1 MTIYNILE
9 LIGGLA
15 LFLFGMHIL
24 GDSLTT
30 ISGGK
35 MEQLLERLSSTK
47 LKALLL
53 GTVVTAVIQSSS
65 ATAVMVVALVNSGVM
80 KLRHAVPII
89 MGANIGT
96 TITGWILSLSGISG
110 DSFFVQMLKPSTFT
124 PVLAIVG
131 VFLIFSGKTVGKK
144 SIGNAL
150 LGFAVLM
157 YGMSGMSASVLP
169 LQSDPNFQSAFQ
181 VFTNPLLGVLVG
193 ALLTAVIQSSS
204 AMTGILQALS
214 TTGAMTFASTIPL
227 IMGQNIGTC
236 ITAILSSIG
245 AGKNAKRAS
254 FIHLTFNV
262 IGTVIFMFLFY
273 LINWVRP
280 FNFYNS
286 SVNEVGIAIVHT
298 VFNVVTVAFLFP
310 FIDQLVEL
318 SKRAIPAKEP
328 SKKRDDLSKS
338 LRLLD
343 PRFLERPG
351 FAVEQSFIVIQR
363 MMDTATTVLH
373 EAVGLIFDYSD
384 EKYAKVEDLERQVD
398 EYEDALL
405 DYTIKITA
413 NSLNDADN
421 EKLSIILHTINDVE
435 RISDYAM
442 NIAEQA
448 QIKAKSPTPFSQAAM
463 DELKLFTSAV
473 ENITEKA
480 RYAMAELDVRMAFE
494 MRPLEDRIDQIN
506 RDLSDTHI
514 IRLQK
519 GICRI
524 ENGINIVE
532 MYNHLERIADH
543 CYNISTTVL
552 DFVAHFV
559 DKDNPEVRYDRSHP
573 RYAELMEYYEQ
584 KYRLP
589 DTEEDPSELA
599 CDIPELSVE

>member
-1 MTIYNILE
+1 MSIYNILE

-35 MEQLLERLSSTK
+35 MEQLLEKLSSTK

-65 ATAVMVVALVNSGVM
+65 ATTVMVVALVNSGVM
-80 KLRHAVPII
+80 KLKQAIPII

-96 TITGWILSLSGISG
+96 TVTGWILSLSGISG
-110 DSFFVQMLKPSTFT
+110 ESFFIQILKPSTFT
-124 PVLAIVG
+124 PVLAIIG
-131 VFLIFSGKTVGKK
+131 VILIFSGKTVGKK
-144 SIGNAL
+144 AIGNAL

-157 YGMSGMSASVLP
+157 YGMDAMSASVLP

-181 VFTNPLLGVLVG
+181 VFTNPLLGVAVG
-193 ALLTAVIQSSS
+193 ALLTAILQSSS

-214 TTGAMTFASTIPL
+214 TTGAITFSSAIPL

-254 FIHLTFNV
+254 FIHLTFNM
-262 IGTVIFMFLFY
+262 IGTVVFMFLFY
-273 LINWVRP
+273 VINWIRP
-280 FNFYNS
+280 FSFINDS
-286 SVNEVGIAIVHT
+286 INEVGIAIVHT
-298 VFNVVTVAFLFP
+298 VFNMVTVIALFP
-310 FIDQLVEL
+310 FIDQLVKL
-318 SKRAIPAKEP
+318 SKIVIPKKEP
-328 SKKRDDLSKS
+328 SKTKDELTRS

-363 MMDTATTVLH
+363 MMDTATSCLH

-384 EKYAKVEDLERQVD
+384 EKYANVEFLESQVD
-398 EYEDALL
+398 SYEDALL
-405 DYTIKITA
+405 EYTIKITSS
-413 NSLNDADN
+413 SLNKSDTQ
-421 EKLSIILHTINDVE
+421 KLSIILHTINDVE

-448 QIKAKSPTPFSQAAM
+448 QIKAKSPTNFSDAALA
-463 DELKLFTSAV
+463 ELSLFTTAV

-480 RYAMAELDVRMAFE
+480 RYALAELDLSMAFE
-494 MRPLEDRIDQIN
+494 IRALEDRIDQIN

-514 IRLQK
+514 ARLQK

-543 CYNISTTVL
+543 CFNVSVTII
-552 DFVAHFV
+552 DFVSDGA
-559 DKDNPEVRYDRSHP
+559 DLENPGARYDRTNP
-573 RYAELMEYYEQ
+573 RYPELVDYYAQ

-589 DTEEDPSELA
+589 DVEDDPSDLA
-599 CDIPELSVE
+599 CDVAELTLE